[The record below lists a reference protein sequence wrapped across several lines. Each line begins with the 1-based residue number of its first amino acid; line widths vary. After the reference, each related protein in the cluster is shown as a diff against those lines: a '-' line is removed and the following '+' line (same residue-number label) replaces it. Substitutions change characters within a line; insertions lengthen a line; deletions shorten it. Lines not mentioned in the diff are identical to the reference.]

1 MDVDDIAIE
10 RIAVEDLRA
19 DTSGV
24 LIEQMGSLAY
34 RAFREPPWN
43 DDLEKP
49 RLHFGLGV
57 DLMRRNALALIAKAK
72 ASGKIAGYAL
82 GYEVLRESEDPRDL
96 TLSAISGTTALD
108 YLFEGGKRVFY
119 GDTLCVDPDA
129 RRRQI
134 AYGLVAAQI
143 PVLRRRG
150 IHLSHRAHRHE
161 RNRDAGP
168 FCQARVRRAA
178 GARCRISR
186 ADLLAAQALT
196 CWRNLVPA
204 LAVASAA
211 PLDPVVGTFVS
222 SSDSAI
228 NLAHCRLTASQGRQM
243 DKGGE

>member
-10 RIAVEDLRA
+10 RIGVEDLRA

-24 LIEQMGSLAY
+24 LIEQMGSLAH

-57 DLMRRNALALIAKAK
+57 DLMRRNAVALIAKAK
-72 ASGKIAGYAL
+72 
-82 GYEVLRESEDPRDL
+82 D
-96 TLSAISGTTALD
+96 SGTD
-108 YLFEGGKRVFY
+108 RG
-119 GDTLCVDPDA
+119 
-129 RRRQI
+129 
-134 AYGLVAAQI
+134 
-143 PVLRRRG
+143 LRRSDMRCFERAKTLGTSRSGLSPAPPRSIIYSRRASAYSTQIRSAWTPSPEATDRLWTRGRADPCASQAG
-150 IHLSHRAHRHE
+150 IHLPHRAHRH
-161 RNRDAGP
+161 RRDSDAGP
-168 FCQARVRRAA
+168 FCQARIRRAT

-186 ADLLAAQALT
+186 ADLLVAQALT

-228 NLAHCRLTASQGRQM
+228 NLAHCRLTASQ
-243 DKGGE
+243 